1 MGIVLLVCF
10 RLLPLPG
17 ALLQIISPTAAR
29 VYGETADILRLF
41 EKPERRAGF
50 LASGEDTVSDTV
62 SGTDLTHRRGSG
74 GEPSAVFPTVPDRL
88 LPTFGGPAIARCQQR
103 DTHMKSSIR
112 LLAFTAAFL
121 AVGFV
126 ETAHAQDRPNA
137 FPLLREARGGE
148 EVWIATPSSAP
159 GNLVADTSIVGGVA
173 AAAVGGGLVIAN
185 NGGGTG
191 GGIVSASRP
200 TSSSKH

>member
-1 MGIVLLVCF
+1 
-10 RLLPLPG
+10 
-17 ALLQIISPTAAR
+17 
-29 VYGETADILRLF
+29 
-41 EKPERRAGF
+41 
-50 LASGEDTVSDTV
+50 
-62 SGTDLTHRRGSG
+62 
-74 GEPSAVFPTVPDRL
+74 
-88 LPTFGGPAIARCQQR
+88 
-103 DTHMKSSIR
+103 MKSSIR

-137 FPLLREARGGE
+137 FPLRSRQAFLAD
-148 EVWIATPSSAP
+148 ATPPNAP

-200 TSSSKH
+200 TSSSKN